1 MSLYGH
7 YSFCSVINFEVKR
20 HFLSEESPVQSLKI
34 NLALMF
40 EYNII
45 PILRS
50 PRDEGSD
57 VNKSLQVETNEEE
70 SASDLQQESS

>member
-7 YSFCSVINFEVKR
+7 YNFSSVVNFEGKR
-20 HFLSEESPVQSLKI
+20 HFLSKESSVQSKI
-34 NLALMF
+34 NLTQMF

-45 PILRS
+45 TISRS